1 MEYTPTISLD
11 SAEKTIQLDNSCKI
25 GYEKLILLCDTD
37 YGLPPEVEEKIHRK
51 KYALP
56 YNYVEIN
63 SRLDK
68 VLLYFMLN
76 ELVNSNLVDKNIV
89 IYGCNLAVYE
99 CINFLLNHECTA
111 SDIVFVQPHK
121 SIQLEYENNPMEDM
135 NIQYILLEMVC
146 DLGIKVYKS
155 SQLDGFEVF
164 DEDFHIQTVHFVHNS
179 TLKRFSLKC
188 NIFINFLEMNMSSAT
203 EKSKFNYYHFSL
215 ILIYDLSLN
224 LFFSAKR

>member
-1 MEYTPTISLD
+1 M
-11 SAEKTIQLDNSCKI
+11 
-25 GYEKLILLCDTD
+25 
-37 YGLPPEVEEKIHRK
+37 EEKINRK

-68 VLLYFMLN
+68 VLLYFKLF
-76 ELVNSNLVDKNIV
+76 ELVHSNLVDKHIV

-99 CINFLLNHECTA
+99 CIHFLLNHECKP

-121 SIQLEYENNPMEDM
+121 SVQLEYENNPTEDT
-135 NIQYILLEMVC
+135 NIQYILLQMVC

-179 TLKRFSLKC
+179 TLQRFSLKC
-188 NIFINFLEMNMSSAT
+188 NIFINFFEMDMSSAT
-203 EKSKFNYYHFSL
+203 EKSKL
-215 ILIYDLSLN
+215 INDHSSLN
-224 LFFSAKR
+224 